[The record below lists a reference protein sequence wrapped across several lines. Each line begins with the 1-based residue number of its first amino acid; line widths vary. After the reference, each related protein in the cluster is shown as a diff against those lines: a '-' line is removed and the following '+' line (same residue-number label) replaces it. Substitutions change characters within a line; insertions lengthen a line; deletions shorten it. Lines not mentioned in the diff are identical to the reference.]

1 MKAPIIRRQ
10 ISEALTKD
18 ATVLNRTGS
27 RGSVPKS
34 VVTLEV
40 LETER
45 SMSKTLL
52 ISFCSLSSL
61 GRQSGNFA
69 PRQILKAW
77 KWIVNCLI
85 RQRPIKSYS
94 LKKLIRQ
101 LRGKKYQFGI
111 IFRKTIFPMRGNSSS
126 IDPAAANSLPDEGIL
141 DTTYIEVFMYIKRN
155 LSWIFL
161 LNYVWADRRRYH
173 VGQSQHE
180 ISIS

>member
-52 ISFCSLSSL
+52 ISLCSLSSL

-69 PRQILKAW
+69 PQQILKAW

-101 LRGKKYQFGI
+101 LRGKNTNLVLFSGKRYFQCEETLPASTQRQQI
-111 IFRKTIFPMRGNSSS
+111 RYRTRG
-126 IDPAAANSLPDEGIL
+126 SLIPP
-141 DTTYIEVFMYIKRN
+141 T
-155 LSWIFL
+155 
-161 LNYVWADRRRYH
+161 
-173 VGQSQHE
+173 
-180 ISIS
+180 

>member
-34 VVTLEV
+34 AVTLEV

-52 ISFCSLSSL
+52 ISLCSLSSL

-85 RQRPIKSYS
+85 RRRPIKSYS
-94 LKKLIRQ
+94 LNKLIRQ
-101 LRGKKYQFGI
+101 FRGKNTNLVLFSGKRYFQCEETLPASPQWRQI
-111 IFRKTIFPMRGNSSS
+111 RYRTRG
-126 IDPAAANSLPDEGIL
+126 SLIPP
-141 DTTYIEVFMYIKRN
+141 T
-155 LSWIFL
+155 
-161 LNYVWADRRRYH
+161 
-173 VGQSQHE
+173 
-180 ISIS
+180 

>member
-52 ISFCSLSSL
+52 CSLSSL

-85 RQRPIKSYS
+85 RRRPIKSYS
-94 LKKLIRQ
+94 LNKLIRQ
-101 LRGKKYQFGI
+101 FRGKKYQFGI

-126 IDPAAANSLPDEGIL
+126 IAPVAANSLPDEGIL
-141 DTTYIEVFMYIKRN
+141 DTTYIEVFRFIKRN

-161 LNYVWADRRRYH
+161 LNYVWADRRIYH

>member
-52 ISFCSLSSL
+52 CSLSSL

-85 RQRPIKSYS
+85 RRRPIKSYS
-94 LKKLIRQ
+94 LNKLIRQ
-101 LRGKKYQFGI
+101 FRGKKYQFGI

-126 IDPAAANSLPDEGIL
+126 IAPVAANSLPGEGIL
-141 DTTYIEVFMYIKRN
+141 DTTYIEVFRFIKRN

-161 LNYVWADRRRYH
+161 LNYVWADRRIYH

>member
-52 ISFCSLSSL
+52 ISLYSLSSL

-101 LRGKKYQFGI
+101 LRGKKIPIWYYFQENDI
-111 IFRKTIFPMRGNSSS
+111 SNARKLFQHRPSGSKFATGRG
-126 IDPAAANSLPDEGIL
+126 DP
-141 DTTYIEVFMYIKRN
+141 
-155 LSWIFL
+155 W
-161 LNYVWADRRRYH
+161 YH
-173 VGQSQHE
+173 LHRSFHVHQTKP
-180 ISIS
+180 

>member
-27 RGSVPKS
+27 RGSVPRS

-52 ISFCSLSSL
+52 CSLSSL

-85 RQRPIKSYS
+85 RRRPIKSYS
-94 LKKLIRQ
+94 LNKLIRQ
-101 LRGKKYQFGI
+101 FRGKKYQFGI

-126 IDPAAANSLPDEGIL
+126 IAPVAANSLPDEGIL
-141 DTTYIEVFMYIKRN
+141 DTTYIEVFRFIKRN

-161 LNYVWADRRRYH
+161 LNYVWADRRIYH

>member
-52 ISFCSLSSL
+52 CSLSSL

-69 PRQILKAW
+69 PQQILKAW

-126 IDPAAANSLPDEGIL
+126 IAPVAANSLPDEGIL
-141 DTTYIEVFMYIKRN
+141 DTTYIEVFRFIKRN

-161 LNYVWADRRRYH
+161 LNYVWADRRIYH

>member
-52 ISFCSLSSL
+52 ISLCSLSSL

-101 LRGKKYQFGI
+101 LGGKNTNLVLFSGKRYFQCEETLPASTQRQQIRYRTRG
-111 IFRKTIFPMRGNSSS
+111 
-126 IDPAAANSLPDEGIL
+126 SLIPP
-141 DTTYIEVFMYIKRN
+141 T
-155 LSWIFL
+155 
-161 LNYVWADRRRYH
+161 
-173 VGQSQHE
+173 
-180 ISIS
+180 